1 MKWFAVS
8 MFMIYIVAGCLFLF
22 TNFAGDTVRQYRTL
36 FGAVLVGY
44 GLIRGILWFRK
55 NRRDDESKIDM

>member
-1 MKWFAVS
+1 
-8 MFMIYIVAGCLFLF
+8 
-22 TNFAGDTVRQYRTL
+22 VRQYRTL